1 MKSKRGNINPNH
13 HTGKETG
20 RLEKIT
26 GMVDQYR
33 VPSNITPGEAW
44 QKLEEKL
51 RSAGTP
57 EKRGIMILMTSDTK
71 AIYNRTKAG
80 TSITL
85 RSTLSRIAAVA
96 AILCMLFTG
105 YLMLLKF
112 STTVTVS
119 GHGERLYVQLP
130 DGSGVTLNAGSKIA
144 HRTYGW
150 GKNREVSLEGEAFFE
165 VKEGSR
171 FTVVTGSARTR
182 VLGTNFNVFERNRE
196 FRVKCSSGRIEVTTK
211 SGEHAILE
219 PGDYLTGTNKMIT
232 DLFRESNSKIN
243 SWMKGE
249 FYFHNEPLTNVF
261 AEIERQFGIS
271 IDYRVGESRR
281 YSGYFNDKSLD
292 SALNLVCTP
301 MQLNYKYINDRQ
313 ILIF

>member
-13 HTGKETG
+13 RAGEETG
-20 RLEKIT
+20 GLEKIT
-26 GMVDQYR
+26 GMVHQYR

-44 QKLEEKL
+44 QQLEEKL

-57 EKRGIMILMTSDTK
+57 EKREIMILISRHEK
-71 AIYNRTKAG
+71 AILSCTEAD

-85 RSTLSRIAAVA
+85 RSILSRIAAVA
-96 AILCMLFTG
+96 AILCILFTG

-182 VLGTNFNVFERNRE
+182 VLGTSFNVFERNRE
-196 FRVKCSSGRIEVTTK
+196 FRVKCSSGRIEVITK
-211 SGEHAILE
+211 SGQHAILE
-219 PGDYLTGTNKMIT
+219 PGDYLAGTNDRIT
-232 DLFRESNSKIN
+232 GLSTESDSKIN
-243 SWMKGE
+243 SWMRGE
-249 FYFHNEPLTNVF
+249 FYFHNEPLTNVL
-261 AEIERQFGIS
+261 AEIERQFNIT
-271 IDYRVGESRR
+271 IDYRASESRS
-281 YSGYFNDKSLD
+281 YSGYFNDKNLD
-292 SALNLVCTP
+292 AALNLVCTP
-301 MQLNYKYINDRQ
+301 MQLNYKYINDWQ